1 MKTVPNKTS
10 NGERQ
15 LFAFSCRDASPSRFD
30 AVAVVRRA
38 ILRCFGKPSRGLTS
52 AIATAEMDEED
63 QSRASSPTSD
73 RDNEADEVMEDVDE
87 GEVEGEGEGEGEVE
101 GEGEGEGE
109 GEAEAEAEAEVEAD
123 GDREED
129 GEREDE
135 GDGDNDNDNDNEQAA
150 DRGGDNGDVDGEN
163 TTAVAAADEGQA
175 TDDPSADGDDR
186 VRGKQ
191 PESPSTQ
198 SDTLQL
204 DQLPSLYRTWRPK
217 IRPEV
222 YTARLY
228 DIVPTM
234 AAPMSTSINAMA
246 ITPDLRYWI
255 TGGADG
261 YIRKYDGPGTI
272 NGKLPL
278 TVAQRHP
285 FVDSVTKAGIL
296 MSYWPNEEP
305 AVPGRSDQEHVLSS
319 VYSLAVHSEALWL
332 LSGLESGAINLQS
345 VRHDEGKRI
354 CSLQKHTNAVSV
366 LTLAPNERSV
376 LSGAWD
382 KNIFDWDLDT
392 GHIKRSFDGS
402 GGQISSIELRP
413 ASGAPV
419 PADADEPLP
428 SSTISTNNGAPMAG
442 ASFTGSAAAKS
453 PNGLDKSIT
462 IATRGETDAAAAASP
477 AHESLFGGSDDAGS
491 LFGETTGEQPF
502 GHDDDE
508 FGGGMSMAGG
518 DEAGMD
524 HSADKAMETM
534 GRMEADQ
541 QLKLSESADDAM
553 DVDQPIANA
562 GEVPAPESV
571 MPAPAPEAAPD
582 SALASALDH
591 GDTQVSTLSG
601 VTEQTELAT
610 DNEAV
615 RVDSSSQ
622 AVQQQTQSLEG
633 EPSAGE
639 SSERLGVK
647 RPRSPMIVSSQ
658 PPPTQYD
665 PTQVSQT
672 TFLSSAIDGTIR
684 VWDRRVPSAVAR
696 ISNRVGVPPW
706 CMSAC
711 WSPDGNKIYAGR
723 RNGTVEEFDIA
734 KAKRGWQPERVLRFP
749 AGSGAV
755 SAIKPMVNGRHLVC
769 ASHDILRLY
778 DLRES
783 RAFKHSTVPFLI
795 IPGPPRAG
803 VISSLY
809 IDPTS
814 RFMLSAAGNR
824 GWEGTNTEVL
834 IGYEI
839 HVVSGA

>member
-1 MKTVPNKTS
+1 
-10 NGERQ
+10 
-15 LFAFSCRDASPSRFD
+15 
-30 AVAVVRRA
+30 
-38 ILRCFGKPSRGLTS
+38 
-52 AIATAEMDEED
+52 MDEED
-63 QSRASSPTSD
+63 QSRASSPASD
-73 RDNEADEVMEDVDE
+73 RDNEPDEVMEDVDE
-87 GEVEGEGEGEGEVE
+87 GEVDAEV
-101 GEGEGEGE
+101 
-109 GEAEAEAEAEVEAD
+109 EAEAEVDVE

-135 GDGDNDNDNDNEQAA
+135 GDGDNDNDQTA
-150 DRGGDNGDVDGEN
+150 DGGGDNGDVDGEN
-163 TTAVAAADEGQA
+163 TTFVAADEGQA
-175 TDDPSADGDDR
+175 TDNLSAEGDGR

-191 PESPSTQ
+191 PESPSVQ

-204 DQLPSLYRTWRPK
+204 DRLPSLYRTWRPK
-217 IRPEV
+217 IRHEV

-354 CSLQKHTNAVSV
+354 CCLQKHTNAVSV
-366 LTLAPNERSV
+366 LTLAPDERSV

-428 SSTISTNNGAPMAG
+428 SSTISTNNAAPMAG
-442 ASFTGSAAAKS
+442 ASFTGSVTARS
-453 PNGLDKSIT
+453 PNGLDRSIT
-462 IATRGETDAAAAASP
+462 VATRGETDAAAAAAASP

-491 LFGETTGEQPF
+491 LFGETAGEQPF

-508 FGGGMSMAGG
+508 FGGGMNMAGG
-518 DEAGMD
+518 NEAGMD

-534 GRMEADQ
+534 GRMEAEKQ
-541 QLKLSESADDAM
+541 PKHSESADDAM
-553 DVDQPIANA
+553 DVDLPVTNSDAA
-562 GEVPAPESV
+562 PAPESM
-571 MPAPAPEAAPD
+571 MP
-582 SALASALDH
+582 ALASASASAPALDL
-591 GDTQVSTLSG
+591 GDTQVSTISG
-601 VTEQTELAT
+601 VTEQTEPAT
-610 DNEAV
+610 DNEAIK
-615 RVDSSSQ
+615 VDDSSQ
-622 AVQQQTQSLEG
+622 ALQQQTQSLEG
-633 EPSAGE
+633 ESTAE
-639 SSERLGVK
+639 ASSERMGIK

-658 PPPTQYD
+658 PPPTQFD

-684 VWDRRVPSAVAR
+684 IWDRRVPSAVAR

-734 KAKRGWQPERVLRFP
+734 KAKRGWEPERVLRFP

-769 ASHDILRLY
+769 ASYDILRLY